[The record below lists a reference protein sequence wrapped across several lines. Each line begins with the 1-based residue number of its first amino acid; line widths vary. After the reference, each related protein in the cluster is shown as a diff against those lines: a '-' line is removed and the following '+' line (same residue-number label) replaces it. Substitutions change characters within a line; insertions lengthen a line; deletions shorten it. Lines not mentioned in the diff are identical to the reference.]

1 MYTWSTTKEK
11 AMLSKEEATKFA
23 NENGQNII
31 VSRDAYM
38 HNRYVVEFLPKEVV
52 RSLFGRSA
60 TNKVVADST
69 EELCCKLE
77 ALVESF
83 ESYEDEEGGLVE
95 PHIKDGFVMGYSK
108 TEYAPKGIR
117 PIPFAKKNIE
127 AVTNEIMFLID
138 CLC

>member
-1 MYTWSTTKEK
+1 MYGHQQRRK
-11 AMLSKEEATKFA
+11 AMLSKEEATKFI

-31 VSRDAYM
+31 VMRHAYM
-38 HNRYVVEFLPKEVV
+38 RDRYIVEFLPREVV
-52 RSLFGRSA
+52 VSLFGKSA
-60 TNKVVADST
+60 INEIVADST
-69 EELCCKLE
+69 TELCCRLE
-77 ALVESF
+77 ALVKSF
-83 ESYEDEEGGLVE
+83 ESYEDEEGELVE